1 MAPRWESA
9 QASAARKAF
18 RVAKNKAGRAILL
31 CRSRCLRVWP
41 SLIRWIFPL
50 LWRWL
55 FLRAFLWP
63 WPRRPISQQQPI
75 SSRPPP
81 PHSPAGPFC
90 IEPACPA
97 GMLAS
102 IRQACAALA
111 APFPRPFQNRSE
123 YKFRM
128 YEPYFESATRRT
140 PSQDS
145 TASRIASEYFQS
157 LNGFYVAKGFR
168 RIMEAR
174 FGRMMARRLN
184 TRRSFFATLCLVA
197 VVLLYAPLGGAAWF
211 VYSGGCCTSGSE
223 CPIHGHHHSQTPSGP
238 EHAMDC
244 GHDMPAVT
252 QCSMSCC
259 HNPDRPGL
267 APVIFV
273 LPVPIRVSAS
283 TSFELLAPLPGSQD
297 SVSSI
302 EPLSPPPRL
311 SSSPA

>member
-1 MAPRWESA
+1 
-9 QASAARKAF
+9 
-18 RVAKNKAGRAILL
+18 
-31 CRSRCLRVWP
+31 
-41 SLIRWIFPL
+41 
-50 LWRWL
+50 
-55 FLRAFLWP
+55 
-63 WPRRPISQQQPI
+63 
-75 SSRPPP
+75 
-81 PHSPAGPFC
+81 
-90 IEPACPA
+90 
-97 GMLAS
+97 
-102 IRQACAALA
+102 
-111 APFPRPFQNRSE
+111 
-123 YKFRM
+123 M